1 MHFLTIDDRGLIL
14 NEADI
19 RLHVSGEYGE
29 TAGEKM
35 NMAECQMIIIT
46 QHYAKY
52 VIINLM

>member
-29 TAGEKM
+29 TTGEKM
-35 NMAECQMIIIT
+35 NMAEYQMIIKGVLQLHSIM
-46 QHYAKY
+46 QSM
-52 VIINLM
+52 L

>member
-29 TAGEKM
+29 TTGEKM
-35 NMAECQMIIIT
+35 NMAECQMIITGVLQLHSIM
-46 QHYAKY
+46 QSM
-52 VIINLM
+52 L